1 MADRLVTEPDPTLRE
16 TYRLWG
22 RETVRF
28 SDTDALGH
36 VNNVAY
42 AAFLETGRT
51 TFGLACGLP
60 VGAAGT
66 TIVLARVEIDYRAEV
81 RWPAQL
87 DIGVGLVALGRSSMA
102 LIQGIFQGERC
113 VATGR
118 EVMVLLDTAT
128 RHSTPWPDR
137 LREVL
142 TEQALVAG

>member
-1 MADRLVTEPDPTLRE
+1 MRSLRVVTRLPWRAC
-16 TYRLWG
+16 
-22 RETVRF
+22 TVR
-28 SDTDALGH
+28 
-36 VNNVAY
+36 VY
-42 AAFLETGRT
+42 
-51 TFGLACGLP
+51 LP
-60 VGAAGT
+60 DGSLRL
-66 TIVLARVEIDYRAEV
+66 IVQGLARVEIDYRAEV

-87 DIGVGLVALGRSSMA
+87 DIGVGLVALGRSSMT

>member
-1 MADRLVTEPDPTLRE
+1 MSEAPIPDPTRRS
-16 TYRLWG
+16 TYRVWG

-42 AAFLETGRT
+42 TAFLETGRT

-60 VGAAGT
+60 MGAAHA
-66 TIVLARVEIDYRAEV
+66 TIVLVRLEIDYRAELH
-81 RWPAQL
+81 WPASL
-87 DIGVGLVALGRSSMA
+87 DIGIGLLALGRSSMT
-102 LIQGIFQGERC
+102 LIQGIFHGEIC

-128 RHSTPWPDR
+128 RRSTPWTDD
-137 LREVL
+137 LRTALAAQLL
-142 TEQALVAG
+142 TEG